1 MYYVYLLKNPKS
13 DQIYIGYT
21 GDLRRRY
28 AEHQKLERHK
38 GWRLKYYEAYSNR
51 EDAMER
57 ERKLKSYGSS
67 LHGLKARIRRSL
79 DDFQDLEWA
88 G

>member
-1 MYYVYLLKNPKS
+1 MFYIYLLKSPKTE
-13 DQIYIGYT
+13 QIYVGFT
-21 GDLRRRY
+21 TDLKRRFL
-28 AEHQKLERHK
+28 EHQKLQRHK
-38 GWRLKYYEAYSNR
+38 GWKLIYYEAYLNR

-67 LHGLKARIRRSL
+67 LQKLKLQIQRSL
-79 DDFQDLEWA
+79 NLQDLEWA

>member
-1 MYYVYLLKNPKS
+1 MFYIYLLKSPKTE
-13 DQIYIGYT
+13 QIYVGFT
-21 GDLRRRY
+21 TDLKRRFL
-28 AEHQKLERHK
+28 EHQKLQRHK
-38 GWRLKYYEAYSNR
+38 GWKLIYYEAYLNR

-67 LHGLKARIRRSL
+67 LQKLKLRIQRSL
-79 DDFQDLEWA
+79 NLQDLEWA